1 MEKIQVGT
9 GKDAAGEYQYGKGG
23 KAGMLRY
30 TGILLEKQS
39 LGGRQAKG
47 HNGKNVERAGGG
59 RLLFAAETGPS
70 GRSGGKAAS
79 RGLIEKGHGSGILH
93 GIPGLY
99 RRRRG

>member
-70 GRSGGKAAS
+70 GTQK
-79 RGLIEKGHGSGILH
+79 LFLQFFMLEVNLKVMDIKFLEDFME
-93 GIPGLY
+93 
-99 RRRRG
+99 